1 MWRLWAIVLLAGL
14 GIITSSARA
23 ESWTVVCEDQ
33 YPPYNF
39 IKDGKKT
46 GLDTEVVQAVLAQ
59 IGVEEDLQ
67 VFPWS
72 RALNMAE
79 NGATDMLYQ
88 VVASPERREKFI
100 LVGPLRSGR
109 TVLVARADSTI
120 AFQTLD
126 ELKPYNIGVVRSFKY
141 TDEFDAAHL
150 SKVLS
155 NDNQALIRMLVG
167 KHLDLVVGDYNTLSY
182 IARAEGVAGQ
192 IKVLPHP
199 LGEVPRYVAFPKDR
213 PEKAERFQQGLDV
226 LRANGTLDKILMR
239 WE

>member
-1 MWRLWAIVLLAGL
+1 MVVASLGL
-14 GIITSSARA
+14 VPCAAWSET
-23 ESWTVVCEDQ
+23 WTVVCEDQ

-39 IKDGKKT
+39 IKDGVKT
-46 GLDTEVVQAVLAQ
+46 GLDTEVVHAVLAQ
-59 IGVEEDLQ
+59 IGAEEDLQ

-72 RALNMAE
+72 RALNMLE
-79 NGATDMLYQ
+79 NGAADMLYQ
-88 VVASPERREKFI
+88 IVATPERREKFI

-120 AFQTLD
+120 AYQSLD
-126 ELKPYNIGVVRSFKY
+126 DLKPYNIGMVRAFKY
-141 TDEFDAAHL
+141 TAEFDDAPL

-155 NDNQALIRMLVG
+155 NDNPTLIRMLIA
-167 KHLDLVVGDYNTLSY
+167 KRLDLVVGDYNTLSY
-182 IARAEGVAGQ
+182 VARAEGVYDQ
-192 IKVLPHP
+192 IKVLPQP

-213 PEKAERFQQGLDV
+213 RDKAERFQQGLDV